1 MEALIREVIKGQGGF
16 FWGVE
21 ECFIAAARFLT
32 SLQMSSVD
40 TGVSTPSL
48 LWVNLTLVQPA
59 EKCLCLEKLFMGAG
73 SQIPN
78 VWEEELLQISPRC
91 CNMWIFYHGVCQGI
105 CRRAGSG
112 KQLGWERGACV
123 GWRDWRFQRTSVPR
137 QVRVQGCAHKAG
149 VDNPIVRPYLSSR
162 D

>member
-1 MEALIREVIKGQGGF
+1 MGKGTVEALIREVIKGQGVF

-59 EKCLCLEKLFMGAG
+59 EKCLCLEKLFMWAG

-123 GWRDWRFQRTSVPR
+123 GWRDWRLFEVPKNFSPKAS
-137 QVRVQGCAHKAG
+137 QGTEMC
-149 VDNPIVRPYLSSR
+149 P
-162 D
+162 

>member
-1 MEALIREVIKGQGGF
+1 MGKGTVEALIREVIKGQGVF

-59 EKCLCLEKLFMGAG
+59 EKCLCLEKLFMWAG

-78 VWEEELLQISPRC
+78 VWEEELLHISPRC
-91 CNMWIFYHGVCQGI
+91 CNMWIFLPRC
-105 CRRAGSG
+105 
-112 KQLGWERGACV
+112 
-123 GWRDWRFQRTSVPR
+123 VPR
-137 QVRVQGCAHKAG
+137 SLQKGWKWKTAG
-149 VDNPIVRPYLSSR
+149 MGTWSLCGVEGLEAV
-162 D
+162 